1 MYINLYTMPLYGTHE
16 QRYMGDA
23 FGRFQKNKEKI
34 NVGKNK
40 EKIVDGVNR
49 IADIYYKELSINKLE
64 KKINKT
70 IKLLDFLE
78 NCHENECFVVKEYD
92 EIYDEDIYEE
102 IEELDELDKLEN
114 SDNEIYHMDSYSYQY
129 DKNKYRCWVYKREI
143 LEYMDICL
151 YKIYAMRKA
160 INLHNINVGV
170 SLALLRKNH

>member
-1 MYINLYTMPLYGTHE
+1 MPLYGTHE

-34 NVGKNK
+34 DIGKNN

-49 IADIYYKELSINKLE
+49 IADIYYKELGINKLE
-64 KKINKT
+64 KKINKSM
-70 IKLLDFLE
+70 KLLDFLE
-78 NCHENECFVVKEYD
+78 DCYLNHCYSVKEYD

-102 IEELDELDKLEN
+102 IEELDELDKLEE
-114 SDNEIYHMDSYSYQY
+114 SDNEIYHMDSYHYEY

-151 YKIYAMRKA
+151 YKIYAMRKS